1 MKYGLLMGGLNP
13 ASFNPLFTETGTVR
27 GLKNIQG
34 GPGSDE
40 VEFDFNIASTGAKF
54 ASSPESGSGTITRY
68 PGDTVDAMYEGSVMI
83 GGDRIEW
90 EAFETGKVDKDG
102 KTINGLEIV
111 TFPHSPGMNS
121 FIMETKID
129 LSNGRFE
136 NKAYEWI

>member
-83 GGDRIEW
+83 DGDRIEW

-102 KTINGLEIV
+102 KVIKGLEIV
-111 TFPHSPGMNS
+111 TFPHSPKMNS
-121 FIMETKID
+121 FIMETEID
-129 LSNGRFE
+129 LSNGKFT
-136 NKAYEWI
+136 NTAYEWK